1 MHERAAREHV
11 MSEPSARAR
20 GVRAYVPYT
29 AVQLYT
35 GFHRDR
41 DNLLV
46 WRREMRSE
54 GVANRPN
61 GQRFWD
67 QKTSLCLLHLPTVL
81 QRPF

>member
-1 MHERAAREHV
+1 MHVRAVR
-11 MSEPSARAR
+11 ARAR
-20 GVRAYVPYT
+20 TPRIRPYT

>member
-1 MHERAAREHV
+1 

-20 GVRAYVPYT
+20 GRAHASRT

-35 GFHRDR
+35 CSHRHR

-54 GVANRPN
+54 GVANMPN

-81 QRPF
+81 RRPF